1 MAHFIDARLLIRS
14 CFRTGAPSSGTAA
27 GAPNPPRYVVSVVH
41 GSDEYMVGVACTE
54 HKQAVSR
61 KVGSLQAERRVPA
74 GTIRFTALK
83 PVGTDC
89 IRADPD
95 ETIQITGLAGTGRD
109 KEAD

>member
-1 MAHFIDARLLIRS
+1 MFPDRCAIIRDGRR
-14 CFRTGAPSSGTAA
+14 C
-27 GAPNPPRYVVSVVH
+27 PNPPRYVVSVVH
-41 GSDEYMVGVACTE
+41 GSDEYMVGVACME

-61 KVGSLQAERRVPA
+61 KVGGLQAEKRVPA

-95 ETIQITGLAGTGRD
+95 ETVQITRMGGTGRD
-109 KEAD
+109 REGD